1 MNRYLFRRTVQS
13 IFSVLVLVSIVF
25 LLSRLIGDPSVTL
38 LPLEATIED
47 QAAIRALYGLD
58 QPLYVQYMLFLKQ
71 LFTGDFGTA
80 YFWHRPVAELLL
92 DRLPA
97 SLELLFASMVVALT
111 FAIVPGVYAA
121 VWRGGRFD
129 LAARTVGS
137 LGGAIPSFWLGLVL
151 IFVFA
156 VWLRILP
163 VSGRDSIASIVLP
176 ALTLGWSISGS
187 ILRLMRSSMLD
198 VLNREYVKLARIKGV
213 PETSVI
219 WVHAVK
225 NALLPVVTFTGSI
238 MARLLG
244 AAIVVETVF
253 AWPGLGRLLMQAV
266 SVRDFPVIQGIV
278 FTLGAFQILVSVLLD
293 LVYAWINPRIR
304 FA

>member
-1 MNRYLFRRTVQS
+1 MNRYLFRRTLQS
-13 IFSVLVLVSIVF
+13 IVSLLALVSIVF

-38 LPLEATIED
+38 LPLEATKED

-58 QPLYVQYMLFLKQ
+58 QPIYVQYGLFLKQ
-71 LFTGDFGTA
+71 LATGDFGTA
-80 YFWHRPVAELLL
+80 YFWHRPVGELLV

-97 SLELLFASMVVALT
+97 SLELVFASMMVALA

-121 VWRGGRFD
+121 VWRGSRFD
-129 LAARTVGS
+129 FVARTVGS

-151 IFVFA
+151 IMVFA
-156 VWLRILP
+156 VWLRVLP
-163 VSGRDSIASIVLP
+163 VSGREGFASIVLP

-187 ILRLMRSSMLD
+187 ILRITRSSMLD
-198 VLNREYVKLARIKGV
+198 VLDREYVKLARIKGV
-213 PETSVI
+213 PETRVV

-266 SVRDFPVIQGIV
+266 NARDFPVIQGIV
-278 FTLGAFQILVSVLLD
+278 FTLGAFQIMIAIVLD
-293 LVYAWINPRIR
+293 LIYAWINPRIR

>member
-1 MNRYLFRRTVQS
+1 MNRYLFRRTAQS
-13 IFSVLVLVSIVF
+13 IFSLLALVSIVF

-38 LPLEATIED
+38 LPMEATVED
-47 QAAIRALYGLD
+47 QAAIRAMYGLD
-58 QPLYVQYMLFLKQ
+58 QPLYVQYLIFLKQ
-71 LFTGDFGTA
+71 LVTGDFGTA
-80 YFWHRPVAELLL
+80 YFWHRPVGELLM

-97 SLELLFASMVVALT
+97 SLELLFWSMVVALA

-121 VWRGGRFD
+121 VWRGSRFD
-129 LAARTVGS
+129 FAARTIGS

-151 IFVFA
+151 MMIFS
-156 VWLRILP
+156 VWLQILP
-163 VSGRDSIASIVLP
+163 VSGRDGFASIVLP
-176 ALTLGWSISGS
+176 ALTLGWAISGS

-198 VLNREYVKLARIKGV
+198 VLDREYVKLARIKGV
-213 PETSVI
+213 PESRVI

-266 SVRDFPVIQGIV
+266 NARDFPVIQGIV
-278 FTLGAFQILVSVLLD
+278 FTLGAFQILISISLD
-293 LVYAWINPRIR
+293 IIYAWINPRIR